1 MIEIGGFGATIEP
14 LAGALPAIAFRWDAE
29 TEILSGTASEVEGG
43 RGLTGSIEL
52 EGREGAVITL
62 DFERGVLRG
71 LEVVV
76 WPPVDTVDGLTPP
89 PPARRGR
96 LAAPARPSQ
105 PGIGVVEVDV
115 SLAGER
121 TPDESVIHLRI
132 LPKKGVEVVQVADR
146 LLVELDGAGELA
158 GFWLL
163 DLPPFPAAGN

>member
-1 MIEIGGFGATIEP
+1 MMEIGGFGATIEP
-14 LAGALPAIAFRWDAE
+14 LTGALPAIGFRWDAE
-29 TEILSGTASEVEGG
+29 TEILSGTATEVEGG

-76 WPPVDTVDGLTPP
+76 WPPVDTVEGLTAPKP
-89 PPARRGR
+89 SRQGR
-96 LAAPARPSQ
+96 LTAPARPSQ
-105 PGIGVVEVDV
+105 PGIGVLEVDV
-115 SLAGER
+115 SLKGER

-132 LPKKGVEVVQVADR
+132 LPKKHSEVVQVADS
-146 LLVELDGAGELA
+146 LLVELDSHGELA

-163 DLPPFPAAGN
+163 GLPPFPAAGN